1 MKNLR
6 FVKEGFFKT
15 VGFKM
20 ETKSALL
27 VVLIAALLVTVGL
40 QTVQL
45 AALAG
50 GGSGA
55 FTVKTTAS
63 AKTGSSS
70 SSSAGSSLQNLP
82 SMVGGC

>member
-1 MKNLR
+1 
-6 FVKEGFFKT
+6 
-15 VGFKM
+15 M
-20 ETKSALL
+20 ESKSMLL

-45 AALAG
+45 AAMT

-55 FTVKTTAS
+55 FTVKTATS
-63 AKTGSSS
+63 AKTGSSTS
-70 SSSAGSSLQNLP
+70 GSTGSSLQNLP